1 MTPSP
6 RRWERM
12 FEYIERTPTVT
23 DVVVSGG
30 DAYMLD
36 PKDLETL
43 GKRLLSIPHV
53 RRIRF
58 GSRGVAFCPGRI
70 IDPQDT
76 WAHTLIRLSNDA
88 RNAGKSVAL
97 HTHINHPNEI
107 NWVTRLAAQ
116 RLYRNGVVVR
126 NQAVLLKRVNNELPV
141 LNRLIRELADMNIQ
155 PVSVSYHL
163 PSQPTPLASH
173 TICTLNTYQY
183 YVYQLDMVKGVEDLR
198 TPLHEIIDL
207 QKHVQGSI
215 GGMVTPQFVVD
226 LPGGGGKRLVTQ
238 FETYDRTTGISKFL
252 SPNVKGG
259 KDAQGK
265 ERVYEYH
272 DPLWSLNPQGSS

>member
-6 RRWERM
+6 RRWEKM
-12 FEYIERTPTVT
+12 FEYIERTSTVT

-36 PKDLETL
+36 PEDLETL
-43 GKRLLSIPHV
+43 GKRLLSIPHI

-58 GSRGVAFCPGRI
+58 GSRGMAFCPGRI
-70 IDPQDT
+70 IDPEDT
-76 WAHTLIRLSNDA
+76 WAKTLIRLSNEA

-116 RLYRNGVVVR
+116 RLYQNGVVVR
-126 NQAVLLKRVNNELPV
+126 NQAVLLKGVNNELNV

-163 PSQPTPLASH
+163 PSPPTPLASN
-173 TICTLNTYQY
+173 TICCAEHAS
-183 YVYQLDMVKGVEDLR
+183 VLR
-198 TPLHEIIDL
+198 IPTRHG
-207 QKHVQGSI
+207 QGRR
-215 GGMVTPQFVVD
+215 
-226 LPGGGGKRLVTQ
+226 RLKNASPRNYKPA
-238 FETYDRTTGISKFL
+238 ETCPRQHWRHGNPTVRGRSPRRRRKAISDT
-252 SPNVKGG
+252 V
-259 KDAQGK
+259 
-265 ERVYEYH
+265 
-272 DPLWSLNPQGSS
+272 